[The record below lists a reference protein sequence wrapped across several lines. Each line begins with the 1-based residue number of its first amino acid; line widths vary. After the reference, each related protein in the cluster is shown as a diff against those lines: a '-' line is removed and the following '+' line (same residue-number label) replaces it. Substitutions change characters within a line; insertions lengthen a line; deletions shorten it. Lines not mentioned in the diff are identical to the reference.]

1 MNKFIGIG
9 NLVRDVELRQTSN
22 GTSYLFNTIA
32 IRNNYKNAN
41 GEYDSEFINIQV
53 WRSTAEYLSKY
64 AGKGMRIAIEGRLTT
79 RTYERED
86 GTKGYSTEVICDS
99 VELLGNR
106 RQQEET
112 QTEEKQED
120 IYQDFGEQITI
131 DDDFLE

>member
-64 AGKGMRIAIEGRLTT
+64 AEKGMRIAIEGRLAT